1 MRSAGPPRW
10 AEALLAL
17 VLRHSLRRG
26 ESVLGDLAEEHA
38 AEARSRGRLAAG
50 AWYCREAA
58 GIAAR
63 VAAARVRQP
72 RRPEALP
79 FPLPGDSFM
88 SELWRDIRLAARILL
103 KQRGFACLVVLT
115 LAVALA
121 ANATVLAFID
131 GLVLRPFPIR
141 DIDRLIQIY
150 GAAPETGPLANRRE
164 ISPPDFADLQREVRA
179 ADLIALE
186 WWDAT
191 VTGRTEPERL
201 QGFQVSPAF
210 FDALGVGVAAGR
222 GFRAD
227 EGQPGRNRVAVIS
240 DSLWKRRF
248 SGDTSVIGRVVP
260 MDGEPHEI
268 IGIAPKGFDYPYGSD
283 VWRPIAFDKG
293 ALEHRES
300 RYLSV
305 IGRLRDG
312 ATAAQVQA
320 EAAATSARLAQQF
333 PLTNRGWGVNTM
345 TLAESVVGVGDK
357 AFIVVQQVATL
368 LVLLLACANVANL
381 LIVRAADRSKE
392 LALRVALG
400 ASRWRVVRLLV
411 IESLTL
417 ALAGAL
423 AAIPLAWAALQA
435 CVAAMPPNVARFVR
449 GWNQLDINGR
459 VVGGLVLL
467 AIVST
472 VFFGLLPAL
481 RASRVSLN
489 DALKAGG
496 RSGDSG
502 RHRLRHAMVVVEVA
516 LALTLLV
523 AAGLS
528 IRGATNVLFRN
539 DGYDPDGVMTMRVSL
554 IGSRYEPAETRR
566 VFFER
571 LVEDAAG
578 TLGVESVA
586 LANIAP
592 GSPRNESNGI
602 DIDGR
607 PTADASE
614 RRTADHRVI
623 TPGYLQVLKIRLAAG
638 REFGAADRADA
649 LPVALI
655 SETMARRYW
664 PGEDP
669 IGRRFRTGSD
679 APWRT
684 IVGVVGDVHH
694 NWFFPEIAPAYYVP
708 HAQEPASDMV
718 LLMRSAGD
726 PSSLAAAGR
735 HLVWRRDAAQPVYE
749 VSTLRQVRSDGAV
762 GLRFA
767 AAFMGVFGLV
777 GLLLAGV
784 GIYAIMAYAVRQRTQ
799 EIGVR
804 IALGARP
811 REVIATTLGR
821 GLRLTAVGLV
831 IGLAGAYALGTLMER
846 TLLGSIRVDALTFAV
861 FTALLALAAVA
872 ASIVPARRA
881 LRVDPIVALRNQ

>member
-10 AEALLAL
+10 AETLLAL
-17 VLRHSLRRG
+17 VLRHASRRG
-26 ESVLGDLAEEHA
+26 ESVLGDLAEEHD
-38 AEARSRGRLAAG
+38 AEARSRGRIAAG
-50 AWYCREAA
+50 AWYGREAA
-58 GIAAR
+58 GGAAR
-63 VAAARVRQP
+63 LAAARVRQP
-72 RRPEALP
+72 RRPEPLP
-79 FPLPGDSFM
+79 FPMPGDSSM
-88 SELWRDIRLAARILL
+88 SELWRDIRLAARILI
-103 KQRGFACLVVLT
+103 KQRGFACIVVLT

-141 DIDRLIQIY
+141 DIDRLVQVY

-164 ISPPDFADLQREVRA
+164 VSPADFADLQREVRA

-191 VTGRTEPERL
+191 VAGRTEPERL

-210 FDALGVGVAAGR
+210 FEAFGVGVASGR
-222 GFRAD
+222 GFHAA

-240 DSLWKRRF
+240 DALWQRRF
-248 SGDTSVIGRVVP
+248 AGDANVLGRVVP
-260 MDGEPHEI
+260 IDGEPHEI
-268 IGIAPKGFDYPYGSD
+268 VGIAPPGFDYPYGSD
-283 VWRPIAFDKG
+283 LWRPVAFDAA
-293 ALEHRES
+293 ALERRQA

-320 EAAATSARLAQQF
+320 EAAATATRLAQQF
-333 PLTNRGWGVNTM
+333 PATNRGWGVNVM
-345 TLAESVVGVGDK
+345 PLAESVIDLGAK
-357 AFIVVQQVATL
+357 AFLAVQQVATL

-381 LIVRAADRSKE
+381 LFVRAADRSKE
-392 LALRVALG
+392 LAVRVALG
-400 ASRWRVVRLLV
+400 ASRWRVVRLLL
-411 IESLTL
+411 IESLAL

-423 AAIPLAWAALQA
+423 LAIPLAWAALRA
-435 CVAAMPPNVARFVR
+435 CRAAMPPNIARFVR
-449 GWNQLDINGR
+449 GWNELDVDGR
-459 VVGGLVLL
+459 VVFGLALL
-467 AIVST
+467 AVVST

-496 RSGDSG
+496 RGSDSG
-502 RHRLRHAMVVVEVA
+502 RHRLRNVMVVVEVA

-528 IRGATNVLFRN
+528 VRGTTNVLFRD
-539 DGYDPDGVMTMRVSL
+539 DGYDPEGVMTMRVSL
-554 IGSRYEPAETRR
+554 IGARYEAPDTRR
-566 VFFER
+566 AFFEG

-578 TLGVESVA
+578 TLGVEEVA
-586 LANIAP
+586 LANVAP
-592 GSPRNESNGI
+592 GSPRNGGTDI

-607 PTADASE
+607 PAADAAE
-614 RRTADHRVI
+614 RRTADFRVV
-623 TPGYLQVLKIRLAAG
+623 TPAYLSALRIRLASG
-638 REFGAADRADA
+638 RAFSAADRADTM
-649 LPVALI
+649 PVALI

-664 PGEDP
+664 PGEEP
-669 IGRRFRTGSD
+669 IGRRVRTAAD
-679 APWRT
+679 KPWRT
-684 IVGVVGDVHH
+684 IVGIVGDVHH
-694 NWFFPEIAPAYYVP
+694 NWFDPQIAPTFYVP
-708 HAQEPASDMV
+708 YAQDPAGDMV

-726 PSSLAAAGR
+726 PSALAAAGR

-821 GLRLTAVGLV
+821 GLRLTAIGLGVGL
-831 IGLAGAYALGTLMER
+831 GGAYALGSLMER
-846 TLLGSIRVDALTFAV
+846 TLFGTIQVDALTFAV
-861 FTALLALAAVA
+861 FTSVLAIAAVA

-881 LRVDPIVALRNQ
+881 LRIDPIVALRNP